1 MDRMAI
7 RNLFSSRSRLLFFG
21 CLVVA
26 SYFTYSAV
34 GGAIRTHQLA
44 QEQSQDAADA
54 VKLKQELAYIQ
65 AVKNYVSSDDYVEQQ
80 ARRQLGYIKPG
91 EVPYVVISPPIKA
104 SAITSGQWWERL
116 FPR

>member
-1 MDRMAI
+1 MAFW
-7 RNLFSSRSRLLFFG
+7 NPVNSRGRLVFCA

-26 SYFTYSAV
+26 AYFTYSAV

-44 QEQSQDAADA
+44 QEQSQDVADA

-65 AVKNYVSSDDYVEQQ
+65 AVKDYVSSDDYVEQQ
-80 ARRQLGYIKPG
+80 ARRQLGYIRPG
-91 EVPYVVISPPIKA
+91 EVPYVVISPPAKTDTT
-104 SAITSGQWWERL
+104 AIGSWWERL